1 MRYSVNLKRC
11 LQLYQNTKNKLQETK
26 LPSIGRA
33 LIRVALLACVIYSTY
48 CVYIIVNGLTPQPI
62 PIYRKSETP
71 QVYSDIFSS
80 DGYLCAATPEGEFY
94 DISMRDDIKVCFLR
108 LSAKDADWIRQK
120 FASVKPGHRVIF
132 SKDLQEK
139 YYQSWGQFGA
149 DALILSPPCNQ
160 DWGHCIPSMP
170 SSRSTINAPDRLRDF
185 LEEVEGQQDEYSIT
199 NSMVFLRL
207 LTLRLWINRI
217 NPNDMIEYREDVDR
231 CALFRSTYCD
241 RYYIPLQGDFLFY
254 VSEIHSHYM

>member
-11 LQLYQNTKNKLQETK
+11 LQLYQNKKIKLQGTK
-26 LPSIGRA
+26 FFSIARA
-33 LIRVALLACVIYSTY
+33 LIRVAFLACVIYSTY
-48 CVYIIVNGLTPQPI
+48 CVYIISTSLTPQ

-120 FASVKPGHRVIF
+120 FASVKPGHRVIERRF
-132 SKDLQEK
+132 SKEK

-170 SSRSTINAPDRLRDF
+170 SRNTINAPDLRRF
-185 LEEVEGQQDEYSIT
+185 LEAVEGLQDEYSI

-207 LTLRLWINRI
+207 LTLRLLWINRM

-254 VSEIHSHYM
+254 ISEIHSHYM

>member
-1 MRYSVNLKRC
+1 MNLKRY
-11 LQLYQNTKNKLQETK
+11 LQLYKDTKNKVHGTK
-26 LPSIGRA
+26 FFSIARA
-33 LIRVALLACVIYSTY
+33 LIKVALLACVIYSTY
-48 CVYIIVNGLTPQPI
+48 CVHVIVTGLTPQPI

-120 FASVKPGHRVIF
+120 FASVKPGHRVIERSF

-139 YYQSWGQFGA
+139 YYQSWGRFDA
-149 DALILSPPCNQ
+149 DAPILSPPCNQ
-160 DWGHCIPSMP
+160 DWGHCIPSIP
-170 SSRSTINAPDRLRDF
+170 SSRSTMNAPDRFRSF

-241 RYYIPLQGDFLFY
+241 SYYIPLQGDFLFY
-254 VSEIHSHYM
+254 VSEHHSHYM